1 MKLVR
6 AALGSSILLSSG
18 IAAHHL
24 SGGPIASAQSLTTF
38 FLLSLLLTLLL
49 LDEKLNEGRLFA
61 AVFIAQNASHFI
73 LGGSTHD
80 SMTMFASHTAIGIA
94 SFIAMSRAC
103 ELLSTFGDVARQI
116 LSQLLPGKS
125 FKVLAQQTPPRWRS
139 VTYLCSFSNFPFAS
153 TFSLRAPPAQ

>member
-1 MKLVR
+1 M
-6 AALGSSILLSSG
+6 
-18 IAAHHL
+18 
-24 SGGPIASAQSLTTF
+24 SGGQIASAQSLTTF

-80 SMTMFASHTAIGIA
+80 SITMFASHTVIGIA
-94 SFIAMSRAC
+94 SFIAMSRAS
-103 ELLSTFGDVARQI
+103 ELLSTLGDVARHL
-116 LSQLLPGKS
+116 LSHLVPCNS
-125 FKVLAQQTPPRWRS
+125 FTFFAQQITPRWRCS
-139 VTYLCSFSNFPFAS
+139 TYHCSFSSYPFAS